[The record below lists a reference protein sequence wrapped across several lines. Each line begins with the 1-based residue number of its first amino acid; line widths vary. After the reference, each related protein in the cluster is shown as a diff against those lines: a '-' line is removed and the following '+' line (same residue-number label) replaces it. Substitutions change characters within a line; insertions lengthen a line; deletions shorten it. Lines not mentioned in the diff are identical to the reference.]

1 MLSFVILS
9 CHEGSIYYK
18 FISLNLSLIFYQKGG
33 KVSPKFKRCIF
44 TFFLVLIFFAPL
56 MTADEIPSI
65 LNLKERAPVFDKWL
79 RIRLEKVLPEVMR
92 RENFEMWLV
101 ICRED
106 NEDPVFLT
114 LVPDTSLSAR
124 RLTMLVFYDRGEGS
138 IEKLTVSRYG
148 IEGFYKAVWE
158 PEKIDQWQ
166 CLAQVIK
173 ERNPKRIGINESD
186 TFAFGDGLSA
196 SLKAKLVQA
205 LGPEYSSRLHS
216 AERVA
221 VGWLEKRTPEELDIY
236 PHIVA
241 IAHQIIAEAFS
252 PDVITPGVTTNEDVV
267 WWMRERISKLG
278 LTTWFQPSISI
289 QRPKEGEP
297 KDPVIRR
304 GDLLHCDLGI
314 DYLHLNTDTQEHAYV
329 LRVGEEDC
337 PQGLKDALAAGNR
350 LQDILLAEFKE
361 GRTGNE
367 ILASALKKAKE
378 QGLKP
383 SIYTHPLGFHGH
395 AAGPTIGLWDKQ
407 DGVPGDGDYP
417 LYYDTC
423 YSIELNVKANVP
435 EWGNQEV
442 TIALE
447 EDAAF
452 AKSGISFI
460 DGRQTSLYLIN

>member
-1 MLSFVILS
+1 
-9 CHEGSIYYK
+9 
-18 FISLNLSLIFYQKGG
+18 
-33 KVSPKFKRCIF
+33 VSGKFKRCVF
-44 TFFLVLIFFAPL
+44 GFFLVLIFFAPL
-56 MTADEIPSI
+56 VTADEIPSI
-65 LNLKERAPVFDKWL
+65 LSLKERAPVFDKWL

-92 RENFEMWLV
+92 RENFDMWLV
-101 ICRED
+101 ICREY

-124 RLTMLVFYDRGEGS
+124 RLTVLVFYDRGEGG
-138 IEKLTVSRYG
+138 IERLAVSRYG
-148 IEGFYKAVWE
+148 IEGFFKAVWE
-158 PEKIDQWQ
+158 PEKLDQWQ

-173 ERNPKRIGINESD
+173 ERNPKRIGLNESN

-196 SLKAKLVQA
+196 SLKAKVIQA

-221 VGWLEKRTPEELDIY
+221 VGWLEKRIPEELDIY

-252 PDVITPGVTTNEDVV
+252 PKVITPGVTATEDVV

-297 KDPVIRR
+297 KDTVIRR
-304 GDLLHCDLGI
+304 GELLHCDMGI
-314 DYLHLNTDTQEHAYV
+314 TYLHLNTDTQEHSYV

-337 PQGLKDALAAGNR
+337 PQGIKDALAAGNR

-367 ILASALKKAKE
+367 VLASALKKAKE

-407 DGVPGDGDYP
+407 SGVPGEGDYS

-423 YSIELNVKANVP
+423 YSIELNTKVNIP
-435 EWGNQEV
+435 EWENQEV
-442 TIALE
+442 MIALE

-452 AKSGISFI
+452 TKSGISFI
-460 DGRQTSLYLIN
+460 DGRQTKLFLIK